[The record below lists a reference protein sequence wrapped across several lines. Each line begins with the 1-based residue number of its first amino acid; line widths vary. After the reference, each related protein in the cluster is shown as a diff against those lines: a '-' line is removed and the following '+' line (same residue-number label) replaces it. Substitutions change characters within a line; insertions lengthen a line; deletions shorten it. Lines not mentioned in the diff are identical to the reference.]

1 MLLKKEEVIKMFQ
14 NINETEKTKEE
25 IGRKKSILAN
35 VISKKYIILYIV
47 TIMVS
52 MVNMNYSMS
61 PFSLAIIAACI
72 SNEIPIIAVTGLAFI
87 GNAIFSGVN
96 GSISFI
102 VTLLIFFASFFIKEP
117 KYNDSSRN
125 EKVMLSKRIFF
136 SSLIVS
142 VVKIFIKQFLLY
154 DLLLAISMSIVI
166 VIFYKIFANSLAV
179 ITSYNEKMA
188 FSIEEVLGTSLLLSI
203 ALCSLGNLSVFGFS
217 IRNVL
222 SIFIVLVLGWKNGV
236 LIGTT
241 AGATIGVTLG
251 IIANNEPIVV
261 ASYAISGMIAGILN
275 RFGKIGVI
283 LGFIL
288 GNIVLS
294 YVANGM
300 VENVILFKE
309 ILIAGI
315 ALLAVPK
322 GINLNIENIIGNNKF
337 LPVGNSR
344 GLNRS
349 KETVSK
355 LNNVSKVV
363 KEMADNY
370 KNVAATAITKE
381 DIQEKNKQKFIA
393 ELLNNIEYMNENILY
408 ETIEDVDGK
417 IIDDI
422 FIELMDKQF
431 IKENDLLRILARNNN
446 YVVGFDQ
453 NNEKITRDVEKM
465 TEAINSA
472 FRISKMNFIWSIRL
486 NEEKKNF
493 ENQLNGVSK
502 AISEIADEMEENIEE
517 DDSKNEI
524 KEQITLLL
532 KQKEILVQEILINKK
547 ENDRYKIELC
557 IEKSDKEDLDEI
569 ITEIINKVIGEKVI
583 IKERKDIKR
592 ENIITYKVI
601 SDDKYILDIGCSN
614 KIKDNMS
621 VSGDS
626 ILKTKL
632 KDGKYLLAISDGMGS
647 GPEARKSS
655 QIVTKMLK
663 RLLDSGFERET
674 SIDLINSNLL
684 NVSEDV
690 FATLDIVIVDLYKGN
705 IEFIK
710 NGACPTYIKNNRK
723 IQIIKSLTLPAGI
736 VKETNTDVFDK
747 DIENNDIIVMCSDGI
762 LDSNIEY
769 KNKEL
774 WIKYLLE
781 DINVVNPQKIADIIL
796 NESIDNN
803 FGKIKDDMSVLVCKL
818 IKKQ

>member
-25 IGRKKSILAN
+25 IGSKKSILAN

-222 SIFIVLVLGWKNGV
+222 SIFIVLVLGWKNGI

-363 KEMADNY
+363 KDMADNY

-557 IEKSDKEDLDEI
+557 IEKSDKVDLDEI

-690 FATLDIVIVDLYKGN
+690 FATLDIVIIDLYKGN
-705 IEFIK
+705 IEFVK

>member
-52 MVNMNYSMS
+52 RVNMNYSMS

-72 SNEIPIIAVTGLAFI
+72 SNEIPIIAVTILAFI

-300 VENVILFKE
+300 VENAILFKE

-363 KEMADNY
+363 KDMADNY

-502 AISEIADEMEENIEE
+502 AISEIADEMEENIEN

-690 FATLDIVIVDLYKGN
+690 FATLDIVIIDLYKGN
-705 IEFIK
+705 IEFVK